1 MQFDATDTVA
11 DVAVIGLGTVGSMA
25 LWQLSG
31 MPGIR
36 AVGIEQFGI
45 GHAHGSYAGE
55 SRLFRTASKEGARYV
70 PLLRRAREMWREL
83 EAESG
88 RSIYLE
94 VGALSV
100 GPEGQPEMTS
110 TRETI
115 ERFGLEHRILDRGAL
130 EAEYPQFAYRDDDVG
145 ILDLHGGGLRP
156 EAAVVTAVERA
167 RAAGAE
173 SFDNTTVLDVRPD
186 ADGVTVHTTRGVIRA
201 GRVIVAGGSWTT
213 RLRPE
218 IAPLLSVT
226 PILLTWFM
234 PHDHAEFVPERFPV
248 FMRDMPGAHLFGA
261 PSLDGY
267 SVKIT
272 PTPRTLSRIADVADL
287 PGVSRDELILLG
299 QQAAESFPGLNPEPV
314 RWSMHH
320 DGFTPDRVPIID
332 RDAGGRVV
340 TVAGLSG
347 HGFKFAPVFGR
358 TAAELAV
365 HGASELHDPAFTLA
379 AALDRLAASAP

>member
-1 MQFDATDTVA
+1 MHIDAQPAAV

-25 LWQLSG
+25 LWQLAG

-55 SRLFRTASKEGARYV
+55 SRLFRTASKEGRRYV
-70 PLLRRAREMWREL
+70 PLLRRAREMWQEL

-88 RSIYLE
+88 RRIYLE

-100 GPEGQPEMTS
+100 GPEGQPEMVS
-110 TRETI
+110 TLAAI
-115 ERFGLEHRILDRGAL
+115 EEFGLEHRVLDRAQL
-130 EAEYPQFAYRDDDVG
+130 ELEYPQFAYRKDDFG

-167 RAAGAE
+167 RARGADVL
-173 SFDNTTVLDVRPD
+173 DNTTVLDIRQD
-186 ADGVTVHTTRGVIRA
+186 ADGVTVHTTRGVLRA
-201 GRVIVAGGSWTT
+201 GAVIVAGGSWTT
-213 RLRPE
+213 RLRPML
-218 IAPLLSVT
+218 APLLAVT

-234 PHDHAEFVPERFPV
+234 PRDHAAFVPERFPV
-248 FMRDMPGAHLFGA
+248 FMRDMPEAHLFGA

-272 PTPRTLSRIADVADL
+272 PTPRTMTSIADVADL
-287 PGVSRDELILLG
+287 PGVTREELILLG
-299 QQAAESFPGLNPEPV
+299 QQAVESFPALTPEPV

-320 DGFTPDRVPIID
+320 DAFTPDRVPIID
-332 RDAGGRVV
+332 RDPSGRIV

-365 HGASELHDPAFTLA
+365 HGASDLHDPDFTLA
-379 AALDRLAASAP
+379 AALERHAASAS